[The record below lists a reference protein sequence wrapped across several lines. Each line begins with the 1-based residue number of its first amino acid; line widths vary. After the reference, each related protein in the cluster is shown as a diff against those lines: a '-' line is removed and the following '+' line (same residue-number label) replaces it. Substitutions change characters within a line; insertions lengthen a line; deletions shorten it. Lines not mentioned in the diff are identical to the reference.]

1 MLDCEACCGL
11 LFIKEQFFIHLVL
24 FEASI
29 SLLFQEVS
37 ITLLSLRSDENFI
50 LE

>member
-50 LE
+50 FE

>member
-1 MLDCEACCGL
+1 M
-11 LFIKEQFFIHLVL
+11 HLVL